1 VAHPQR
7 RPSVN
12 GRRQTVYNN
21 VCPPLAL
28 TYDDVLL
35 VPSRSAVASRRDV
48 DTSTRLTRQLRL
60 NIPIVAANMDTVTE
74 ARMARA
80 MAREGGIGVIHR
92 FMPVEQEAAEVQ
104 RVKRPEEAIGGR
116 QLHTI
121 SPHRKV
127 GDAITLMGRH
137 NVNSLLVVGDSDR
150 LLGII
155 TSRDVLFAEDTSQPI
170 DRVMTGGEQLVTA
183 PVGTRLEEAR
193 RILHEHRLEKLPLV
207 DNTGHLRGLITARDV
222 LRLTEHPNAA
232 RDAQGRLL
240 VGAAI
245 GAVGDYMAR
254 AEALVAADVDI
265 LVVDIAHGHSE
276 HALRATREV
285 KDAFP
290 SVQLIA
296 GNVATAEGVRDL
308 SEAGADAIKV
318 GVGPG
323 AACSTRVVAGVGVP
337 QLTALFDCVA
347 TASELDVPI
356 VADGGVR
363 TSGDLTKALAAGAE
377 TVMVGSLLAGTEE
390 SPGRTVLRNGVRY
403 KVYRGMASEGAAE
416 SRRQRESSE
425 DVLDEL
431 AAAVVPEG
439 VEAVVPYRGSLA
451 EVMYQHVGGLRSGMS
466 YLNARCL
473 AELRSNARFV
483 RMTEAGRAESHPHD
497 LTYVE

>member
-1 VAHPQR
+1 MHPDA
-7 RPSVN
+7 
-12 GRRQTVYNN
+12 
-21 VCPPLAL
+21 CPPLAL

-35 VPSRSAVASRRDV
+35 VPCRSSVASRRDV
-48 DTSTRLTRQLRL
+48 DTCTRLTRELRL

-92 FMPVEQEAAEVQ
+92 FMPIEQEAAEVQ
-104 RVKRPEEAIGGR
+104 RVKRPEEAVGGR
-116 QLHTI
+116 RLHTI
-121 SPHRKV
+121 APARPV
-127 GDAITLMGRH
+127 ADAITLMGRH
-137 NVNSLLVVGDSDR
+137 NVNSLLVVDEAEK
-150 LLGII
+150 LLGIV
-155 TSRDVLFAEDTSQPI
+155 TSRDVLFAEDPSQPVARI
-170 DRVMTGGEQLVTA
+170 MTGGEHLVTA

-207 DNTGHLRGLITARDV
+207 DAAGYLRGLITARDV
-222 LRLTEHPNAA
+222 LRLTENPQAA
-232 RDAQGRLL
+232 RDGQGRLV

-245 GAVGDYMAR
+245 GAVGDYIER
-254 AEALVAADVDI
+254 AEALVAADVDV

-276 HALRATREV
+276 HALQATRRV

-290 SVQLIA
+290 NVQLIS
-296 GNVATAEGVRDL
+296 GNVATGEGVRDL
-308 SEAGADAIKV
+308 ADAGADGVKV

-337 QLTALFDCVA
+337 QLSALFDCVSVA
-347 TASELDVPI
+347 RSLDIPI
-356 VADGGVR
+356 IADGGVR

-390 SPGRTVLRNGVRY
+390 SPGRTVLRGSGRF
-403 KVYRGMASEGAAE
+403 KVYRGMASLGAAE
-416 SRRQRESSE
+416 ARKQRESSE

-451 EVMYQHVGGLRSGMS
+451 DVLYQQVGGLRSGMS
-466 YLNARCL
+466 YLNARNL
-473 AELRSNARFV
+473 AELREHARFV
-483 RMTEAGRAESHPHD
+483 RMTDAGRSESKPHD
-497 LTYVE
+497 LQYVE

>member
-1 VAHPQR
+1 M
-7 RPSVN
+7 PSADS
-12 GRRQTVYNN
+12 
-21 VCPPLAL
+21 CIPLAL

-35 VPSRSAVASRRDV
+35 VPCRSAVASRRDV
-48 DTSTRLTRQLRL
+48 DTRTRLTRDIQL

-92 FMPVEQEAAEVQ
+92 FMPIEQEAAEVQ

-121 SPHRKV
+121 APHRTL
-127 GDAITLMGRH
+127 GEAITLMGRH
-137 NVNSLLVVGDSDR
+137 NVNSLLVVGEGDR
-150 LLGII
+150 LLGIV
-155 TSRDVLFAEDTSQPI
+155 TSRDVLFAEDPSQPI
-170 DRVMTGGEQLVTA
+170 EKIMTGGDQLVTA
-183 PVGTRLEEAR
+183 PVGTRLEQAR
-193 RILHEHRLEKLPLV
+193 RTLHEHRLEKLPLV
-207 DNTGHLRGLITARDV
+207 DETGHLRGLITARDV

-245 GAVGDYMAR
+245 GAVGDYMER
-254 AEALVAADVDI
+254 AAALVNAEIDV

-276 HALRATREV
+276 HALRAARQV

-290 SVQLIA
+290 EIQLIA
-296 GNVATAEGVRDL
+296 GNVATAGGVRDL
-308 SEAGADAIKV
+308 AEAGADAIKV

-323 AACSTRVVAGVGVP
+323 AACSTRIVAGVGVP
-337 QLTALFDCVA
+337 QLSALFECVGA
-347 TASELDVPI
+347 AAELDVPVI
-356 VADGGVR
+356 ADGGVR

-377 TVMVGSLLAGTEE
+377 TVMIGSLLAGTEE
-390 SPGRTVLRNGVRY
+390 SPGRTVLRNGVRF
-403 KVYRGMASEGAAE
+403 KVYRGMASTGAAE
-416 SRRQRESSE
+416 TRRTRESSE

-439 VEAVVPYRGSLA
+439 VEAVVPYRGSLS
-451 EVMYQHVGGLRSGMS
+451 EVLYQQVGGLRSGMS

-473 AELRSNARFV
+473 SELRRNARFV
-483 RMTEAGRAESHPHD
+483 RMTDAGRAESRPHD
-497 LTYVE
+497 LTYVD

>member
-1 VAHPQR
+1 MHPDA
-7 RPSVN
+7 
-12 GRRQTVYNN
+12 
-21 VCPPLAL
+21 CPPLAL

-35 VPSRSAVASRRDV
+35 VPCRSSVASRRDV
-48 DTSTRLTRQLRL
+48 DTCTRLTRELRL

-92 FMPVEQEAAEVQ
+92 FMPIEQEAAEVQ
-104 RVKRPEEAIGGR
+104 RVKRPEEAVGGR
-116 QLHTI
+116 RLHTI
-121 SPHRKV
+121 APARPV
-127 GDAITLMGRH
+127 ADAITLMGRH
-137 NVNSLLVVGDSDR
+137 NVNSLLVVDEAEK
-150 LLGII
+150 LLGIV
-155 TSRDVLFAEDTSQPI
+155 TSRDVLFAEDPSQPVARI
-170 DRVMTGGEQLVTA
+170 MTGGEHLVTA

-207 DNTGHLRGLITARDV
+207 DAGGYLRGLITARDV
-222 LRLTEHPNAA
+222 LRLTENPQAA
-232 RDAQGRLL
+232 RDGQGRLV

-245 GAVGDYMAR
+245 GAVGDYIER
-254 AEALVAADVDI
+254 AEALVAADVDV

-276 HALRATREV
+276 HALQATRRV

-290 SVQLIA
+290 NVQLIS
-296 GNVATAEGVRDL
+296 GNVATGEGVRDL
-308 SEAGADAIKV
+308 ADAGADGVKV

-337 QLTALFDCVA
+337 QLSALFDCVSVA
-347 TASELDVPI
+347 RSLDIPI
-356 VADGGVR
+356 IADGGVR

-390 SPGRTVLRNGVRY
+390 SPGRTVLRGSGRF
-403 KVYRGMASEGAAE
+403 KVYRGMASLGAAE
-416 SRRQRESSE
+416 ARKQRESSE

-451 EVMYQHVGGLRSGMS
+451 DVLYQQVGGLRSGMS
-466 YLNARCL
+466 YLNARNL
-473 AELRSNARFV
+473 AELREHARFV
-483 RMTEAGRAESHPHD
+483 RMTDAGRSESKPHD
-497 LTYVE
+497 LQYVE

>member
-1 VAHPQR
+1 MHDKA
-7 RPSVN
+7 
-12 GRRQTVYNN
+12 
-21 VCPPLAL
+21 CPPLAL

-35 VPSRSAVASRRDV
+35 VPCRSAVASRRDV
-48 DTSTRLTRQLRL
+48 DTSTRLTRELRL

-92 FMPVEQEAAEVQ
+92 FMPIDQEAAEVQ
-104 RVKRPEEAIGGR
+104 RVKRPEETVGGR
-116 QLHTI
+116 HLHTI
-121 SPHRKV
+121 APTRTI
-127 GDAITLMGRH
+127 GEAITLMGRH
-137 NVNSLLVVGDSDR
+137 NVNSLLVVGENDR
-150 LLGII
+150 LLGIV
-155 TSRDVLFAEDTSQPI
+155 TSRDVLFAEDTSQSVQRI
-170 DRVMTGGEQLVTA
+170 MTGGEQLVTA

-207 DNTGHLRGLITARDV
+207 DDTGHLRGLITARDV
-222 LRLTEHPNAA
+222 LRLSENPLAA
-232 RDAQGRLL
+232 RDTQGRLL

-245 GAVGDYMAR
+245 GAVGDYMER
-254 AEALVAADVDI
+254 AQALVSAGVDV

-276 HALRATREV
+276 HALQATRCV

-290 SVQLIA
+290 TVQLIS
-296 GNVATAEGVRDL
+296 GNVATADGARDL
-308 SEAGADAIKV
+308 IEAGADAIKV

-347 TASELDVPI
+347 VASEAGVPI
-356 VADGGVR
+356 IADGGVR

-390 SPGRTVLRNGVRY
+390 SPGRTVLRNGGRF
-403 KVYRGMASEGAAE
+403 KVYRGMASSGAAE
-416 SRRQRESSE
+416 ARRLRESSE

-439 VEAVVPYRGSLA
+439 VEAVVQYRGSVADVL
-451 EVMYQHVGGLRSGMS
+451 YQHVGGLRSGMS

-473 AELRSNARFV
+473 AELREHARFV
-483 RMTEAGRAESHPHD
+483 RMTDAGRAESEPHD
-497 LTYVE
+497 LTYVD